1 MKNRLVKVLFLSLM
15 VLFVSCSS
23 DDDSGPSLSQ
33 ESRDLVGVWYLD
45 ILEVEGGSNVLLV
58 PCSQQ
63 IEYDFQNNLE
73 YNRKDFAGDN
83 PEDCGNAVSTSL
95 GNWEDIQNNILILNP
110 LGSNP
115 TQSFTI
121 EFEGSN
127 IFRLS
132 SAGSST
138 VRVFRRKN

>member
-1 MKNRLVKVLFLSLM
+1 MKDRLVKVLFLSLM

-45 ILEVEGGSNVLLV
+45 IIEIEGDSNILLV

-63 IEYDFQNNLE
+63 IEYDFKNNLE

-83 PEDCGNAVSTSL
+83 PENCDEAATSR
-95 GNWEDIQNNILILNP
+95 GDWEDIQNNILILNP

>member
-1 MKNRLVKVLFLSLM
+1 MKDRLVKVLFLSLM

-33 ESRDLVGVWYLD
+33 ESRDLVGEWYLD

-73 YNRKDFAGDN
+73 YTRKDFAGDD
-83 PEDCGNAVSTSL
+83 PENCAEAATSR

-132 SAGSST
+132 SAGNST